1 MAIRASLETTLPILP
16 KHYLVE
22 IRKQVTAQFVKR
34 FKKSRIPKYG
44 SLNKGFGEQEVQA
57 FFKVIKNSKFHL
69 LFSYQ
74 AQLGLRLGEAVR
86 INIKDV
92 KFESRELVVR
102 TEKAMTLD
110 TLLIPTAF
118 SLTFNGIVAQ

>member
-1 MAIRASLETTLPILP
+1 M
-16 KHYLVE
+16 VM
-22 IRKQVTAQFVKR
+22 QQFRKR
-34 FKKSRIPKYG
+34 FQRSRIPKYG
-44 SLNKGFGEQEVQA
+44 SLNKGFTEPELA
-57 FFKVIKNSKFHL
+57 RFFKAIDNEKFRL

-74 AQLGLRLGEAVR
+74 AQLGLRIGEAVR
-86 INIKDV
+86 ININDI
-92 KFESRELVVR
+92 KFESRELVVK